1 MCCGRCYVVNVTNSV
16 TLLPYELRFYFEHK
30 NKAPTATLKPE
41 VFACLLFRDLNKFVK
56 ITGRKY

>member
-1 MCCGRCYVVNVTNSV
+1 VVVVTSSMSQIL
-16 TLLPYELRFYFEHK
+16 LLPYELRFYFEHK